1 MASGLP
7 DITGDLR
14 LLLDNEIFY
23 DPWLAAILERDIDP
37 AADVALHE
45 GVARLAHEFWSDRAR
60 ADALGILPIGDQF
73 LFHGLRETA
82 LSTHYLQSINEG
94 LGRHLD
100 MNGVEVLIARLRS
113 FAITHGLGPILR
125 SYLGVIGYENTLVLR
140 YYGGVSEADFVSGR
154 KHRPWLE
161 APLWDELTLLA
172 GAGIVSIELR
182 NGRRYCILTEFGED
196 RFHLLRT
203 QLQDAGYF
211 RRRIQALYIA
221 HFDETSESYD
231 HLFDNIIPDLMA
243 TRGEFLRFC
252 ELEHGMHVLE
262 VGCGTG
268 IFTLECDL
276 AGAVAPGTVL
286 ATDPS
291 AEMMAVAFRK
301 ARDLGV
307 RNVEFALGRAESP
320 PTDGHSFDAFV
331 GSLALHFTDPD
342 QTLRAAHDVLRP
354 GGTVAMFWGLAWQ
367 FQTHPMIVWWLD
379 PLIRLVSNPKDS
391 GFSASRFI
399 TLERARELLSER
411 GFVDIEVREV
421 RLRYDFWHVEEL
433 VRVILSLS
441 LFQREFEQLPWQA
454 RSDLIHD
461 LVERGREAVLQ
472 GREQLTID
480 VPMGMLRARK
490 PTDAAVAPRKVLQ
503 MAHSL
508 ARRRPPLR

>member
-23 DPWLAAILERDIDP
+23 DPWLAAILERDIAP
-37 AADVALHE
+37 AADVVLHE
-45 GVARLAHEFWSDRAR
+45 AVARLAHEFWSDRAR
-60 ADALGILPIGDQF
+60 AQVLGILPIGDQF

-82 LSTHYLQSINEG
+82 LSTHYLQSINDG

-100 MNGVEVLIARLRS
+100 LGGVDMLIARLRS
-113 FAITHGLGPILR
+113 FAMAHGLGPILR

-140 YYGGVSEADFVSGR
+140 YYGGVSEADFVSGKR
-154 KHRPWLE
+154 HRPWLE
-161 APLWDELTLLA
+161 EPLWDELTLLA
-172 GAGIVSIELR
+172 GAGLVSIELR
-182 NGRRYCILTEFGED
+182 DDVRYCILTEFGED
-196 RFHLLRT
+196 RFHLLRA

-211 RRRIQALYIA
+211 KRRVQALYIA

-243 TRGEFLRFC
+243 MRAEFLRFC
-252 ELEHGMHVLE
+252 GLERGMRVIE

-268 IFTLECDL
+268 IFTLDCDL
-276 AGAVAPGTVL
+276 AGSIAPGTVL

-291 AEMMAVAFRK
+291 AEMMAVAVRK
-301 ARDLGV
+301 AADRGV

-320 PTDGHSFDAFV
+320 PTDGQAFDAFV

-354 GGTVAMFWGLAWQ
+354 GGIVAMFWGLAWQ

-399 TLERARELLSER
+399 TLERAAELLSEV
-411 GFVDIEVREV
+411 GFVDIEVRQV
-421 RLRYDFWHVEEL
+421 RVRYDFWHVEEF
-433 VRVILSLS
+433 VRAILSLS

-454 RSDLIHD
+454 RSDLIHE
-461 LVERGREAVLQ
+461 LVARGHEAVEQ
-472 GREQLTID
+472 GREQLTIE

-490 PTDAAVAPRKVLQ
+490 PEDASVAPRKVLH
-503 MAHSL
+503 MARSL
-508 ARRRPPLR
+508 SRRRQSRH